1 MMGVTRSTLPLGA
14 LLDALFVGA
23 LAAAVFRLGL
33 QGTFYP
39 DDPRIFAVH
48 FDQYLRTGDVWA
60 HHHLAYFLFWIPV
73 HAVVGNMFTALEW
86 TSILSTGIALGGLA
100 LGVCFVALAAVRVVD
115 TGSNVPWSAGT
126 LMGWAA
132 DSSAYQRLTGLWRY
146 LALPYALFALVAMPF
161 LACAVRGGHLRWSAR
176 GWGMRALL
184 LIALWVP
191 LVATVAY
198 LGIFELGG
206 YFVGLPVLLLT
217 CLGAPALRVCARI
230 EARVARRCPQL
241 GGALPSAR
249 GSGGTGSA
257 RLPRGS
263 TRMVG
268 PGHCAGP

>member
-1 MMGVTRSTLPLGA
+1 VWFFGTTPETHGVQLMLTVAAAFPIVWSVRTSRTLLRWACAIAAGV
-14 LLDALFVGA
+14 LL
-23 LAAAVFRLGL
+23 LAAHPL
-33 QGTFYP
+33 
-39 DDPRIFAVH
+39 
-48 FDQYLRTGDVWA
+48 
-60 HHHLAYFLFWIPV
+60 
-73 HAVVGNMFTALEW
+73 HAVLLPFVVLY
-86 TSILSTGIALGGLA
+86 ILWGWSAPGELRLDRATLGRGLA